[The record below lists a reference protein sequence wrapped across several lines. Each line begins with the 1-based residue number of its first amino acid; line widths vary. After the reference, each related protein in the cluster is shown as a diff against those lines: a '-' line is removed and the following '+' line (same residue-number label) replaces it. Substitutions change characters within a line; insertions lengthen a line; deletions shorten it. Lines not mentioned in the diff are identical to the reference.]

1 MKIKNPLL
9 VVKDMEKAKSF
20 YRQVLGLHVIADL
33 GANVVLTGG
42 LSLQT
47 EESFMMFTGKDISYQ
62 GNDAE
67 IYFEEDDFD
76 TFLEKLKTIPDLSY
90 VHQVKEHS
98 WGQRVIR
105 LYDPDK
111 HIIEI
116 GENMKMVCRRFSAQ
130 GFSIEEI
137 ALRMDV
143 PEKMVRRY
151 LR

>member
-1 MKIKNPLL
+1 M
-9 VVKDMEKAKSF
+9 
-20 YRQVLGLHVIADL
+20 
-33 GANVVLTGG
+33 
-42 LSLQT
+42 
-47 EESFMMFTGKDISYQ
+47 
-62 GNDAE
+62 
-67 IYFEEDDFD
+67 
-76 TFLEKLKTIPDLSY
+76 LEKLKTIPDLSY

-116 GENMKMVCRRFSAQ
+116 GENMKMVCRRFSDQ

>member
-9 VVKDMEKAKSF
+9 VVKDMEKAKAF
-20 YRQVLGLHVIADL
+20 YRQVLGLHVIVDL

-47 EESFMMFTGKDISYQ
+47 EESFMMFTGKEISYR

-76 TFLEKLKTIPDLSY
+76 TLLEKLKAISNLDY
-90 VHQVKEHS
+90 VHPVKEHS
-98 WGQRVIR
+98 WGQRVVR

-116 GENMKMVCRRFSAQ
+116 GENMKMVCRRFAEQ
-130 GFSIEEI
+130 GLTIEEI
-137 ALRMDV
+137 AIRMDV
-143 PEKMVRRY
+143 PEKMVKRY
-151 LR
+151 MR